1 MVKVGRLLL
10 VGLVS
15 ILGAPTLLFAQASIA
30 GVVKDPSGAA
40 LPGVTVEAA
49 SSVLIE
55 KTRSV
60 VTDGTGQY
68 QIIDLRPGTYSI
80 TFTISG
86 FTPLKREGVELVGAF
101 AATVNAEL
109 RVGGINETITVTG
122 EAPVVDVRSVSR
134 QRVMGADVIDVL
146 PTGRTH
152 LNAANLI
159 PGIATSNPDIGGSTT
174 IGIVSAIT
182 LHGSRGGDL
191 RVTLDG
197 LSTANAELAGQAS
210 NFLPN
215 MGSTQEV
222 TIDYA
227 AGSAEQGT
235 GGVRINLIPREGGN
249 TFKGSFFGTAVNSSF
264 QTSNFTQELKDAGLA
279 TPDTIKFNYD
289 WNMSGGGPVSVDRLW
304 FYASGRWT
312 GNQNY
317 TGGLFFNKNAGDPNL
332 WSYVPDTER
341 PAFSDSWQRSL
352 NARLTWQATPKQKI
366 TAYVDDQ
373 GRCQCPNVSAV
384 RAPEAANNI
393 RYPVNR
399 LTSASWTSART
410 TRLLLEARV
419 QSRLETYGYSP
430 TPAGDPSLK
439 LIVVN
444 DQTTGLRYRG
454 PGFGSTLNTSP
465 FSYVQAN
472 MTSVSGSAAY
482 VTGTHAFKVGLTDTF
497 GTRDVTNTDN
507 DYHMV
512 YRVNNYTAAI
522 PNQFQMNATPL
533 NHIEGQKADLGL
545 YAQDKWSL
553 KRLTLNLGLR
563 FDYYANYFPE
573 QHLGPG
579 LLVPNRNVTFPETP
593 WASWKDVTP
602 RLGAAYDL
610 FGNGKTALKTSLNKY
625 MIAFGLQGPFGDASN
640 PVLRMANFVTRNWT
654 DTNRNYVPDCDVLNP
669 AAQGPTLA
677 GVLQTVDTCG
687 AMSDANF
694 GKPTTSTTVDPEILS
709 GHRGYNWE
717 FSGGV
722 QHELLPRVSLDV
734 SYFRRWYGDFTV
746 TDNRAVAPTDY
757 TPFSVVAPNDARLP
771 SGGAYTVSGLYDLNP
786 NRVGQVDNFFTLA
799 GNFGQ
804 QYEHWNGVDVVLNAR
819 PGRGIVLQGGLST
832 GRTMTDNCEVVTKV
846 DNPSPLYCHQET
858 NWLGQTQVKFIGS
871 FNVPRAD
878 VQVSGTLQSV
888 PGPTVLA
895 NYVAI
900 NALVQPSLG
909 RPLSGNAANVT
920 VNVVEPGS
928 LYGQRLNELDLRF
941 SKILKFARTRTSLNL
956 DVYNVFNANTVLTQN
971 NSYAVWQQ
979 PQTILL
985 ARFAKISVQF
995 DF

>member
-1 MVKVGRLLL
+1 MTKVGRLVL

-15 ILGAPTLLFAQASIA
+15 IIGAPAAVFAQASIS
-30 GVVKDPSGAA
+30 GVVKDTSGAA

-49 SSVLIE
+49 STALIE
-55 KTRSV
+55 KVRSV
-60 VTDGTGQY
+60 VTDGAGQY
-68 QIIDLRPGTYSI
+68 QIIDLRPGTYAV
-80 TFTISG
+80 TFSLGG
-86 FTPLKREGVELVGAF
+86 FTPLKRDGIELTGAF
-101 AATVNAEL
+101 AATINAEL
-109 RVGGINETITVTG
+109 RVGGINETITVSG
-122 EAPVVDVRSVSR
+122 ETPVVDVRSVSR
-134 QRVMGADVIDVL
+134 QRVMGADVIDAL

-222 TIDYA
+222 TIDSAGA
-227 AGSAEQGT
+227 AELGT

-249 TFKGSFFGTAVNSSF
+249 TFKGSFFGSAVNSSF
-264 QTSNFTQELKDAGLA
+264 QGSNFTQELKDAGLA
-279 TPDTIKFNYD
+279 TPDSIKFNYD
-289 WNMSGGGPVSVDRLW
+289 WNASAGGPVSTDRLW
-304 FYASGRWT
+304 YFASARWT

-317 TGGLFFNKNAGDPNL
+317 TGGLFFNKNAGDPTL
-332 WSYVPDTER
+332 WSYVPDTTR
-341 PAFSDSWQRSL
+341 PAFFDAWQRSL
-352 NARLTWQATPKQKI
+352 NARLTWQATSRQKV
-366 TAYVDDQ
+366 AVYMDEQ

-384 RAPEAANNI
+384 RSVEAANNI
-393 RYPVNR
+393 KYPVNR

-410 TRLLLEARV
+410 SKLLLEGRF
-419 QSRLETYGYSP
+419 QSRLETYAYSP

-444 DQTTGLRYRG
+444 DQASGLRYRG
-454 PGFGSTLNTSP
+454 PGYGSTLTTSP
-465 FSYVQAN
+465 FSYVEAK
-472 MTSVSGSAAY
+472 MTSIAASAAY
-482 VTGTHAFKVGLTDTF
+482 VTGSHALKVGLTNTF

-512 YRVNNYTAAI
+512 YRVNNYTAAV
-522 PNQFQMNATPL
+522 PNQFQINATPL
-533 NHIEGQKADLGL
+533 HHVEGQRADLGL
-545 YAQDKWSL
+545 YAQDKWAL
-553 KRLTLNLGLR
+553 KRLTMNLGAR
-563 FDYYANYFPE
+563 FDYFANYFPE
-573 QHLGPG
+573 QYLGPG
-579 LLVPNRNVTFPETP
+579 PLVPNRNVTFPEID
-593 WASWKDVTP
+593 WAHWKNVTP

-610 FGNGKTALKTSLNKY
+610 FGDGKTALKASLNKY

-654 DTNRNYVPDCDVLNP
+654 DTNRNYVPDCDVTNP
-669 AAQGPTLA
+669 LAQGPTAA
-677 GVLQTVDTCG
+677 GVLQTIDTCG

-694 GKPTTSTTVDPEILS
+694 GKPTVSTTVDPDILS

-717 FSGGV
+717 FSAGI
-722 QHELLPRVSLDV
+722 QHEILPRVSIDV

-746 TDNRAVAPTDY
+746 TDNR
-757 TPFSVVAPNDARLP
+757 VVAPADYSPFSIVAPSDSRLP
-771 SGGAYTVSGLYDLNP
+771 NGGGYTVSGLYDLNP
-786 NRVGQVDNFFTLA
+786 NKVGQVDNYFTQA
-799 GNFGQ
+799 AAYGQ
-804 QYEHWNGVDVVLNAR
+804 QYEHWNGFDVVLNAR
-819 PGRGIVLQGGLST
+819 PRGGVLLQGGLST
-832 GRTMTDNCEVVTKV
+832 GTTMTDNCEVVTKV
-846 DNPSPLYCHQET
+846 DNPSPLYCHQQT
-858 NWLGQTQVKFIGS
+858 NWMGQTQVKFVGAYL
-871 FNVPRAD
+871 VPRVD

-888 PGPTVLA
+888 PGPVILA
-895 NYVAI
+895 NYVVA

-920 VNVVEPGS
+920 VNVVEPGTM
-928 LYGQRLNELDLRF
+928 YGERLNQLDFRF
-941 SKILKFARTRTSLNL
+941 SKILKYARTRTSLNL
-956 DVYNVFNANTVLTQN
+956 DLYNALNANTVLTQN

-985 ARFAKISVQF
+985 SRFAKISVQF